1 MSKFDDLVSKNAREK
16 EANDIRAAAAA
27 EKELQEKT
35 ALKDWYMSII
45 KEYLH
50 DFRDTVMRNPRIG
63 KDELVYNFI
72 LGIEIVRKLRIVY
85 FNVSSPHFYGLCV
98 DNGKIVRIHY
108 NAYFTRKGYAHA
120 LLDGNVKEDEIIDVI
135 YRYLNPETKDEA
147 EKKVYEYFA
156 DIINKYTK

>member
-50 DFRDTVMRNPRIG
+50 DFRDTVMRNPGIG
-63 KDELVYNFI
+63 KDELVYDYV
-72 LGIEIVRKLRIVY
+72 LGIEIVKKLKVVFIKA
-85 FNVSSPHFYGLCV
+85 SSPHFYCLRV
-98 DNGKIVRIHY
+98 DNGKIIKVHY
-108 NAYFTRKGYAHA
+108 NTNPVKKGYARA
-120 LLDGNVKEDEIIDVI
+120 LLDSNVKEDELVDSI
-135 YRYLNPETKDEA
+135 YTYLGPKTKDDA
-147 EKKVYEYFA
+147 ENIVYTYFA